1 MLYLI
6 STPCNK
12 PADLTLCTWSFFL
25 VNPFTHCSEVYYK
38 PTNYNSTPGSN
49 GYAFRHTKPASVANT
64 TAQPWQVYPNPATV
78 SLTVNNPVTNSAD
91 RYSIKNVLGQI
102 VADGSLVVGTHEI
115 NVSSL
120 TDGNYIISVYKEG
133 VPTGNTMF
141 VKN

>member
-78 SLTVNNPVTNSAD
+78 SLTVNNPGTKAG
-91 RYSIKNVLGQI
+91 RYDVIDMLGRTVLQ
-102 VADGSLVVGTHEI
+102 GSLQPGAQSIDI
-115 NVSSL
+115 NAQIS
-120 TDGNYIISVYKEG
+120 GKYIINMYLDEVRAYNAVFLKQ
-133 VPTGNTMF
+133 
-141 VKN
+141 